1 MPAITAEDNDLAK
14 DRLDERRDL
23 QTSEKL
29 IFAPAINEMDNTG
42 MHDKSKLGESHHE
55 QDHQNNS

>member
-1 MPAITAEDNDLAK
+1 MPPITAEDNDLAK

-55 QDHQNNS
+55 